1 MHADVLRIHKDVF
14 NPLSNILIPTIT
26 KPTRITHRSATLID
40 NIYLKINTKIT
51 ARAGILITDLSDH
64 MPVVCITS
72 YKNKKYKN
80 RKALIFEQR
89 PFNEN
94 NLARI
99 SLELQQVDWSL
110 MTNMNVN
117 EAYCHFIEKI
127 NQIVDE
133 IAPIKQVKIPSHRI
147 IRDPWM
153 SSGLLKSSCTCNTL
167 YRKSFVK
174 SRGHQL
180 TQTYTKYRNSYN
192 QLKRTA
198 KRIYYR
204 NLFNEYKYDARKTWT
219 TINTIIGRT
228 NDKSSITQSFT
239 INDNTVSDPNT
250 IADNFCEY
258 FTNIGPQFA
267 NNIPT
272 PIHNAKYYLN
282 LKQSRN
288 PHSLFMTPTD
298 TVEIFKLLKII
309 KPKRSS
315 GHDNMST
322 QFLKQIDTAI
332 ANPLSVIINKS
343 METGIFPDIL
353 KLAKV
358 IPVYKSKAKDNCSN
372 YRPISLLPALSK
384 IIEKVVHKR
393 LYTYLHKQDIFYEN
407 QYGFRTKHSTID
419 AVTKFTA
426 DINHS
431 LDEKEATLAVYLDLS
446 KAFDIIDHTILRNKL
461 EFYGVRGHAL
471 NWFTSYL
478 TDRKQYV
485 QYEGCNSKIT
495 NVQCGVPQGSVLGPL
510 LFIIYTNDLPNCL
523 NTVGTILFADDTT
536 VYISSQNIRYLYAT
550 MNDELA
556 ILTDWSRSNKL
567 SLNVSKT
574 NYMLFTQIHID
585 SNDYTAVKY
594 QMSLFKRPS
603 GLNSL

>member
-1 MHADVLRIHKDVF
+1 
-14 NPLSNILIPTIT
+14 
-26 KPTRITHRSATLID
+26 
-40 NIYLKINTKIT
+40 
-51 ARAGILITDLSDH
+51 
-64 MPVVCITS
+64 
-72 YKNKKYKN
+72 
-80 RKALIFEQR
+80 
-89 PFNEN
+89 
-94 NLARI
+94 
-99 SLELQQVDWSL
+99 
-110 MTNMNVN
+110 
-117 EAYCHFIEKI
+117 
-127 NQIVDE
+127 
-133 IAPIKQVKIPSHRI
+133 
-147 IRDPWM
+147 M

-167 YRKSFVK
+167 YRKSVVK
-174 SRGHQL
+174 SCGHQL

-204 NLFNEYKYDARKTWT
+204 NLFNEYKYDARKTWK

-239 INDNTVSDPNT
+239 INDNTDSDPNT
-250 IADNFCEY
+250 LADNFCEY

-298 TVEIFKLLKII
+298 TVEILKLLKII
-309 KPKRSS
+309 KPKKSS

-332 ANPLSVIINKS
+332 ANPLSVLINKS
-343 METGIFPDIL
+343 METGIFPNIL

-358 IPVYKSKAKDNCSN
+358 IPVYKSKAKDNFSN

-446 KAFDIIDHTILRNKL
+446 KAFDTIDHTILRNKL

-523 NTVGTILFADDTT
+523 NTVSTILFADDTT
-536 VYISSQNIRYLYAT
+536 VYISSQNIRYLYTT

-556 ILTDWSRSNKL
+556 ILTDWFRSNKL

-574 NYMLFTQIHID
+574 NYMLFTHTHID
-585 SNDYTAVKY
+585 SNDYTALKISNVTIENAKF
-594 QMSLFKRPS
+594 L
-603 GLNSL
+603 GV